1 MVGVC
6 VLVPV
11 EVGSLSQ
18 TQSLLTCWS
27 HQPACTRHPL
37 SPLAEAGITAAPSV
51 YMGSGHPNSGFLVCS
66 CCGQQDSKDGTCMWT
81 GVVDETREAA
91 PRIRS
96 ARPPRPGKIRV
107 HLQRGGKSFGD
118 FDQEDMI

>member
-11 EVGSLSQ
+11 EVGSLSH

-27 HQPACTRHPL
+27 HQPACTGHPL
-37 SPLAEAGITAAPSV
+37 PPLAEAGITVAPSV
-51 YMGSGHPNSGFLVCS
+51 YMGSGHPNSGFLVVFLLWTA
-66 CCGQQDSKDGTCMWT
+66 GQQRWCMWT

-96 ARPPRPGKIRV
+96 ARPSGPGEIRV

-118 FDQEDMI
+118 FDQEGMI